1 MGTYSNNWEKNTC
14 TVHKYARRVAV
25 LLQQQHCGRVVCAVV
40 VSHSH
45 TALVKVYVYPFH
57 HGRSI
62 RTLYTIERFG
72 STDDVWS
79 MISIMLYL
87 RSIVLAVQ
95 TYVTVCGWP
104 AMDGWMAWMIFWVA
118 PVDCRPASPACKA
131 KSLVLYCTVHHK
143 CARGPTNMH
152 AVA

>member
-1 MGTYSNNWEKNTC
+1 MSNKRWARTAIIGGKNTC

-25 LLQQQHCGRVVCAVV
+25 LLQQQHCGRVLCAVV

-79 MISIMLYL
+79 MIDHALSPIDST
-87 RSIVLAVQ
+87 RRANVRNCVWLAGD
-95 TYVTVCGWP
+95 GW
-104 AMDGWMAWMIFWVA
+104 MDGW
-118 PVDCRPASPACKA
+118 P
-131 KSLVLYCTVHHK
+131 
-143 CARGPTNMH
+143 G
-152 AVA
+152 